1 MAYDYKGYQR
11 GHRIGTDTSGVNY
24 YRHTYIT
31 ADADTVVVAA
41 SYFNDLAV
49 RGLVKK
55 GECIEVM
62 TAIGGTPKWR
72 MYQIT
77 AITNS
82 GLSTGTVTITAVTG
96 AGLT

>member
-1 MAYDYKGYQR
+1 MPYDFKGYKR
-11 GHRIGTDTSGVNY
+11 GEHIGTDTSGTQY
-24 YRHTYIT
+24 YKHHFVT

-41 SYFNDLAV
+41 NYFNDLAV

-72 MYQIT
+72 MYQVT
-77 AITNS
+77 AVANS